1 MGGKTGTTTQSMQIP
16 PEVLARYNAVN
27 ARAETTAQQPFQQY
41 STSPE
46 SFVAQLNPQQQQGIS
61 NVNQY
66 AAAAQPAYQAAMQG
80 TAGAYGGLSPQGFQQ
95 GVQGYMSPFLSN
107 AMSATAAQMQNVNR
121 QQQQDII
128 GNAVK
133 AGAFGGDRGAIAR
146 SALANQQNLAMGQT
160 LGNMAQQGYQSAA
173 QNYLAGLGQ
182 QGQLSAQMGA
192 LGAGA
197 QQAGLQ
203 GAQAQIGAGTLGQ
216 QTEQAGKTALYNQFL
231 QQQAYPFQV
240 AQFLA
245 NIAMGTGAL
254 SGSQTTTTQ
263 PMSFFSDRR
272 LKEDIKRIG
281 ESDEG
286 LPIYKFKYKG
296 DPNEQTH
303 IGFMADEVEKVHPE
317 AVGESHGFKTVDYNR
332 AAKYTGGLVAEGG
345 AVGPQHEGMG
355 FGLGGREHHAY
366 GRAVGQ
372 GYSDYNPYDP
382 YSIQNIIA
390 RQQAM
395 FATPEAH
402 YVPLA
407 RQISGGLGKHSRVPE
422 AALPISQL
430 RTPSQAPALP
440 DSMLKQGLGA
450 ASDVTDIVTKGKDLY
465 KFYKDLQNKNP
476 SGEDKSSSNEA
487 SGGRIGYSL
496 TGAVTNKEDDKYQ
509 TPEGLYSAEQ
519 TGKLNIPT
527 EMKNYNLA
535 RQSTLPGA
543 MQDPT
548 MRDIMAI
555 VGMFKADGGSI
566 GREHHDGSEGNIVGK
581 KQFGPYK
588 FEPTPEQAAG
598 VDPDLIEALQRGSTA
613 ALPKG
618 YYARFVS
625 GHRDVN
631 PQHPNSM
638 HSVSGPAKATDIEI
652 VDPEGKALPN
662 YQDPRFF
669 KPYHDVAKSTLDYLE
684 QKDPEMAK
692 RFSWGG
698 LFSGPPGK
706 YGAMDTMHYSF
717 DEPMAGGT
725 IKGGLNPEQ
734 AALFEGY
741 TPAGKKAAPAAEPSM
756 LDKLADMVG
765 FTKANAQELKDKNLQ
780 GADSTDLLLSI
791 LAGAGT
797 MASSNSPFLGAAILQ
812 GIGGGAKTYAGL
824 RGQALERGL
833 AQQGIDITAR
843 TQGIQALKYLKD
855 RFEPLMDKTGT
866 KIIGYRDLNGGQ
878 VSVEQY
884 NQIMQNAARDLNL
897 SPSIVPQSG
906 GLNVT
911 TEPQEGAAGEPID
924 LAKKV
929 ISEQP
934 PMPSFDSRAQAETT
948 TKPAEENKVDIGVG
962 KPVPISFLSDPA
974 TIQTTIEKLNAQL
987 GQARGPQADVLKR
1000 EIETLNA
1007 AQLQIASVANS
1018 VQTVYDPE
1026 TGQKINM
1033 TGVDYLKGLAEAAQN
1048 KTPGRFTYQGKEV
1061 VTGEDPFTKSNVE
1074 MFNDQMKESNNFVKS
1089 WKSDLRPRLVSI
1101 AGIYQKWKGAGRGSE
1116 GWAELNDFMR
1126 NVLGMEPFDPEAAPS
1141 FDAAAKDAMLI
1152 ALQRTND
1159 FAKSAPATGGEM
1171 AMVTVPDPNKN
1182 PDALYKNIT
1191 DAIGYGDLGYKRS
1204 SDFIRTSPRNVSQ
1217 FNLNFSEKP
1226 ENDAKTFIKNAQK
1239 EIEPFAGSNPEVAK
1253 KMGLRSKDDVVQQD
1267 ENTVVVSKKVTSK
1280 QKWLEIIRNT
1290 PKGTTVVLPDGRRV
1304 EGEKE

>member
-16 PEVLARYNAVN
+16 PEVMARYNAVN
-27 ARAETTAQQPFQQY
+27 KRAEGVAQQPFQQY
-41 STSPE
+41 SSDP
-46 SFVAQLNPQQQQGIS
+46 SAFVAQLNQQQQAGI
-61 NVNQY
+61 NNINQQ
-66 AAAAQPAYQAAMQG
+66 ANAAQPAYQAAMQG
-80 TAGAYGGLSPQGFQQ
+80 TGQAYQGFNAPNYQQ
-95 GVQGYMSPFLSN
+95 GVQGYMSPFLSS
-107 AMSATAAQMQNVNR
+107 AMGATAAQLQNIN
-121 QQQQDII
+121 QQQQQAMKGSAI
-128 GNAVK
+128 GQ
-133 AGAFGGDRGAIAR
+133 GAFGGDRANIGLSNLI
-146 SALANQQNLAMGQT
+146 NQQNLATGQT
-160 LGNMAQQGYQSAA
+160 LGQMAQQGYQSAA
-173 QNYLAGLGQ
+173 QNYMAGLGQ
-182 QGQLSAQMGA
+182 QGQLAAQMGA

-197 QQAGLQ
+197 QAAGLQ
-203 GAQAQIGAGTLGQ
+203 GAQAQLGAGTLGQ

-254 SGSQTTTTQ
+254 SGSTTTTTQ

-281 ESDEG
+281 ETDEG

-296 DPNEQTH
+296 DPTEQTH
-303 IGFMADEVEKVHPE
+303 VGFMADEVEKVHPE
-317 AVGESHGFKTVDYNR
+317 AVGHSHGYKTVDYDK
-332 AAKYTGGLVAEGG
+332 ATSEGG
-345 AVGPQHEGMG
+345 AVQQKHA
-355 FGLGGREHHAY
+355 GLGFADG
-366 GRAVGQ
+366 
-372 GYSDYNPYDP
+372 GYAYNPYDP
-382 YSIQNIIA
+382 NSIQNIIA

-395 FATPEAH
+395 FATPESH

-422 AALPISQL
+422 ATLPISQL

-450 ASDVTDIVTKGKDLY
+450 ATDLTDIATKGRDLY
-465 KFYKDLQNKNP
+465 KFYQDLQKKNP
-476 SGEDKSSSNEA
+476 SGEDKASSNEA

-496 TGAVTNKEDDKYQ
+496 TGAVTNKEEDKYQ

-527 EMKNYNLA
+527 EMKNYKLLQ
-535 RQSTLPGA
+535 QSTLPGA

-555 VGMFKADGGSI
+555 ASFASGFKSHGGPV
-566 GREHHDGSEGNIVGK
+566 GREHHDGSEGNVVGK

-631 PQHPNSM
+631 PQHPDSM
-638 HSVSGPAKATDIEI
+638 HSVSGPARATDIEI

-725 IKGGLNPEQ
+725 IREGLNPDQ
-734 AALFEGY
+734 ASLFAGY
-741 TPAGKKAAPAAEPSM
+741 TPAGKKVSSAAEPSM

-780 GADSTDLLLSI
+780 GTDSTDLLLSI

-843 TQGIQALKYLKD
+843 TQGIQALKYLQD
-855 RFEPLMDKTGT
+855 RYKPVPNADGTG
-866 KIIGYRDLNGGQ
+866 IHHYIDMNGGE
-878 VSVEQY
+878 VSVDQY
-884 NQIMQNAARDLNL
+884 NQIMQQAASELGL
-897 SPSIVPQSG
+897 LPSIVPQG
-906 GLNVT
+906 GLGGVRGPAQSDAA
-911 TEPQEGAAGEPID
+911 TESSGLGAAKTETQEPVEGASATQAATTSKDTTPAASTATVSIPKVGEVSADYLSNP
-924 LAKKV
+924 AKIQEEIK
-929 ISEQP
+929 SL
-934 PMPSFDSRAQAETT
+934 RAHMA
-948 TKPAEENKVDIGVG
+948 
-962 KPVPISFLSDPA
+962 
-974 TIQTTIEKLNAQL
+974 
-987 GQARGPQADVLKR
+987 
-1000 EIETLNA
+1000 A
-1007 AQLQIASVANS
+1007 AQLSPNLQAADLQAIERLQNLQQEIDKIAVR
-1018 VQTVYDPE
+1018 TDLKVYDPNFNQE
-1026 TGQKINM
+1026 IFVNGS
-1033 TGVDYLKGLAEAAQN
+1033 DYLKIRAEAAKSG
-1048 KTPGRFTYQGKEV
+1048 KTTVNYQGKEYSLAP
-1061 VTGEDPFTKSNVE
+1061 DPKTA
-1074 MFNDQMKESNNFVKS
+1074 QMIEP
-1089 WKSDLRPRLVSI
+1089 WKNEIVGHNKILSVWPQEEQTLLDL
-1101 AGIYQKWKGAGRGSE
+1101 AHIYQNWKAGRLANAASE
-1116 GWAELNDFMR
+1116 FQG
-1126 NVLGMEPFDPEAAPS
+1126 VLDALGIEQNITEKTTNAA
-1141 FDAAAKDAMLI
+1141 FDAAWKTAARAALTNAQSSLKD
-1152 ALQRTND
+1152 
-1159 FAKSAPATGGEM
+1159 APATALPLSEAM
-1171 AMVTVPDPNKN
+1171 APTPDKN
-1182 PDALYKNIT
+1182 AAALWEIIT
-1191 DAIGYGDLGYKRS
+1191 DTVGYGRHTYNKADQ
-1204 SDFIRTSPRNVSQ
+1204 FISQDVSPKNMSQ
-1217 FNLNFSEKP
+1217 FNLSYNKDP
-1226 ENDAKTFIKNAQK
+1226 ETKVVKFLKQ
-1239 EIEPFAGSNPEVAK
+1239 AK
-1253 KMGLRSKDDVVQQD
+1253 KDIGLFKGMTEAEAKLVGAPSTSIESQD
-1267 ENTVVVSKKVTSK
+1267 ENAITLKPNTSAQKIMDTV
-1280 QKWLEIIRNT
+1280 QNT
-1290 PKGTTVVLPDGRRV
+1290 PKGKKIIVDQGYADKYLNGNNVLYGT
-1304 EGEKE
+1304 KE